1 MSRSTASPMEVGKS
15 SVRQPMKQVI
25 ALLCVLL
32 LAGCQTT
39 DPLSAKGDPKSA
51 WWELAFTEPDYMKV
65 WVETTSVEDIKGKA
79 FLRTGGG
86 SASGGQPK
94 DGTASA
100 RGWHGVGSTG
110 KAVVGADLPKRIYV
124 RWQSIVEPQTY
135 KVWVDIPEQARQLML
150 QSVNQRCAKT
160 PEQEGRYNAS
170 IYLGLAPGGVVQVWV
185 RDSCHHPVKVARAQA
200 EMEPLG
206 PSQGKNQG
214 RYAYP
219 VSEKSKRY
227 IEKFGIP
234 YGSW

>member
-1 MSRSTASPMEVGKS
+1 MRLLTS
-15 SVRQPMKQVI
+15 
-25 ALLCVLL
+25 LLCAVLMT
-32 LAGCQTT
+32 GCHA
-39 DPLSAKGDPKSA
+39 DPLSTKNDPKSP
-51 WWELAFTEPDYMKV
+51 WWELAFTEPHYMKV
-65 WVETTSVEDIKGKA
+65 WVEDTAVEDIKGET
-79 FLRTGGG
+79 FLHTGGG
-86 SASGGQPK
+86 SASGGQPE
-94 DGTASA
+94 DGTDSA

-110 KAVVGADLPKRIYV
+110 KSVVGADLPKRIYV

-135 KVWVDIPEQARQLML
+135 KVWIDIPEEARQLMRE
-150 QSVNQRCAKT
+150 SVNQRCAKT

-170 IYLGLAPGGVVQVWV
+170 LYLGLAPGGVLQVWV

-200 EMEPLG
+200 EVEPLG

-227 IEKFGIP
+227 IDKFGIP

>member
-1 MSRSTASPMEVGKS
+1 
-15 SVRQPMKQVI
+15 MKFLVS
-25 ALLCVLL
+25 LLCAILMT
-32 LAGCQTT
+32 GCHA
-39 DPLSAKGDPKSA
+39 DPLSTKNDPRSP
-51 WWELAFTEPDYMKV
+51 WWELAFTEPHYMKV
-65 WVETTSVEDIKGKA
+65 WVEDTAVEDIKGET

-86 SASGGQPK
+86 SASGGQPE
-94 DGTASA
+94 DGTDSA

-124 RWQSIVEPQTY
+124 RWQSIIEPQTY

-150 QSVNQRCAKT
+150 ESVNQRCAKT

-200 EMEPLG
+200 EIEPLG